1 MTSTKLLCSFIT
13 PDKYSENLQ
22 SIREYYKD
30 FIIDDKIRVLSIE
43 QPNTLAISEYVM
55 LWNISFQNKIIFRRN
70 DLIVNKSGKT
80 IYSING
86 LNALLRSKN
95 LERGTRIDFTEFENM
110 LITELADAPLFRK
123 TRFLCFG

>member
-30 FIIDDKIRVLSIE
+30 FIIDNKVRVLSVE
-43 QPNTLAISEYVM
+43 DPNSLAISEYVF
-55 LWNISFQNKIIFRRN
+55 LWNIHVENKIIFRRN

-80 IYSING
+80 VYSING
-86 LNALLRSKN
+86 LNALLRSKG
-95 LERGTRIDFTEFENM
+95 LEKGTRVDFSEYENM
-110 LITELADAPLFRK
+110 LITELASAPLFRRTK
-123 TRFLCFG
+123 FLCFG